1 MRDALFFGRKAFTD
15 FSTSSEDM
23 PTNFLSGRFKK
34 LVALGLPTHRQHHVK
49 PLQ

>member
-1 MRDALFFGRKAFTD
+1 MRDALFFGRKTFTD
-15 FSTSSEDM
+15 FSTSSEGM
-23 PTNFLSGRFKK
+23 PTNFLSGRLKK